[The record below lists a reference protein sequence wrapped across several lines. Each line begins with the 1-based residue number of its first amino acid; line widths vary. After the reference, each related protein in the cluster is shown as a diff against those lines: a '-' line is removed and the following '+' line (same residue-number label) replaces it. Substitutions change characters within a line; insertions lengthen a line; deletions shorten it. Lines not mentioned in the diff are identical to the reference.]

1 MKYYAYRELKA
12 LSTTAFMLAFIYKHD
27 NYNFSELDT
36 YALVNL
42 EPYFTPSFGEQYER
56 VWVLETEHD
65 SWLEIE
71 NGLHSIAF
79 SFVSCNPPCLKRWRL
94 VHLPTIPSA

>member
-1 MKYYAYRELKA
+1 M
-12 LSTTAFMLAFIYKHD
+12 
-27 NYNFSELDT
+27 
-36 YALVNL
+36 VNL
-42 EPYFTPSFGEQYER
+42 VPFFTLSFGAQYER

-79 SFVSCNPPCLKRWRL
+79 SFVSCNCFLDHYWEGAGHLMAIFPLSLVTTPEVFAKLNSAQSSRILKWS
-94 VHLPTIPSA
+94 IEI